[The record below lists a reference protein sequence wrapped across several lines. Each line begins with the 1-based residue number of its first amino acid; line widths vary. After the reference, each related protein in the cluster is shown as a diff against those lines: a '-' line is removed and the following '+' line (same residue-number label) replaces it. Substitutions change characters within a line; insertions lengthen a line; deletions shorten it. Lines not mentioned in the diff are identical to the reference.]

1 MSVRTILTALMVVV
15 ASSVVLT
22 GGALAA
28 TPPAET
34 TAQLQSPSGDDFFK
48 PKEGVNNTTSKYRK
62 GEPSEDYFEHPED
75 PSSISVDSAASEAE
89 DSSDAKS
96 IEMDPS
102 DDAED
107 SALVGETKLF
117 YTSGPDGYAFK
128 EFTAVSVGDNVEV
141 WVARDMAFPSADD
154 PRQDPVVSEEQAEAL
169 TEQFDER
176 MYGPEVEVFGKPKA
190 RDGSEA
196 VLSEIGLFPENY
208 YNTGEGS
215 GDRTILLVDNIRD
228 ENYYDSDYPVYIAGY
243 YSPTVQDYSD
253 RNIVN
258 VDSYGWDDVNET
270 DRTVGY
276 EGTLAHEFQHLI
288 HNDLDSDETTW
299 VNEGMSDYAEVVT
312 GYGVSEGHVS
322 AYEEIPY
329 NSLTNWEDQGAI
341 NVLADYGVAFAF
353 TMYLDDQYGQE
364 FISNLAKEDA
374 NGIEGVEKTLDEV
387 GAKRDFYELYQDFS
401 TAVVTDD
408 IENPNKDEYDVD
420 GIDLE
425 VDTSD
430 NVGTA
435 GAWGTNYQE
444 IDVSEKGPIKD
455 VTVTG
460 TDFTDTQWRTA
471 TDPVTGERQVL
482 YSGSGNLLDRHAVV
496 EADLSGSENPTLTY
510 ETYYDIES
518 TWDYGF
524 VQISTDGGETW
535 ESLETEEMS
544 SELADDAHP
553 TVKANVPGYTGTSE
567 GWVEQSVDLS
577 EYNGEGDVLVSFRY
591 TTDWAFQK
599 PGMYVKNVQVAGDD
613 VATDSVEPYMSL
625 REATGD
631 NVEYQFTFIGIKEN
645 GNYQVKQLDMRTFSE
660 DEEKDLKQ
668 FLHNGNFEKVIV
680 ASTWAAQDGEGGRV
694 PVGAEFTFANE
705 KSDDGKQKGHEK

>member
-1 MSVRTILTALMVVV
+1 MVVT

-22 GGALAA
+22 GGALA
-28 TPPAET
+28 T
-34 TAQLQSPSGDDFFK
+34 TAASGTSAQLDASAAGDFHK
-48 PKEGVNNTTSKYRK
+48 PKDVVNDSTTKYRK
-62 GEPSEDYFEHPED
+62 GEPAADYFEHPDD
-75 PSSISVDSAASEAE
+75 PSSITVDSATSAAGGSGGSA
-89 DSSDAKS
+89 DAQS

-102 DDAED
+102 DDTEDAE
-107 SALVGETKLF
+107 LVGETKLF

-128 EFTAVSVGDNVEV
+128 QFTAVSVGDNVEV
-141 WVARDMAFPSADD
+141 WVARNMSFPAADD
-154 PRQDPVVSEEQAEAL
+154 PRQDPVISEEQAEAL

-176 MYGPEVEVFGKPKA
+176 MYDPEVEVFGKPKA
-190 RDGSEA
+190 RDGINST
-196 VLSEIGLFPENY
+196 LSQLGLFPEDY

-243 YSPTVQDYSD
+243 YSSTVQDYSN

-288 HNDLDSDETTW
+288 HNDLDADETTW

-312 GYGVSEGHVS
+312 GYGVSEGHVT

-341 NVLADYGVAFAF
+341 NVLADYGIAFAF
-353 TMYLDDQYGQE
+353 QMYLDDQYGQE
-364 FISNLAKEDA
+364 FISNLAQEDA
-374 NGIEGVEKTLDEV
+374 NGIAGVEKTLDEV

-401 TAVVTDD
+401 TAVVLDD
-408 IENPNKDEYDVD
+408 VDKPNKDEYDID

-425 VDTSD
+425 VNTSED
-430 NVGTA
+430 VGTA

-444 IDVSEKGPIKD
+444 IDVADKGPVKS
-455 VTVTG
+455 VSVTG
-460 TDFTDTQWRTA
+460 TEFIGTKWQTA
-471 TDPVTGERQVL
+471 TDPVTGEGDVL
-482 YSGSGNLLDRHAVV
+482 YSGSGNLLDRHAIV
-496 EADLSGSENPTLTY
+496 EADLSEGDSTLTY

-524 VQISTDGGETW
+524 VQVSTDGGETW
-535 ESLETEEMS
+535 ESVETDEMS
-544 SELADDAHP
+544 SELADGAHP
-553 TVKANVPGYTGTSE
+553 TVEANVPGYTGTSD

-577 EYNGEGDVLVSFRY
+577 EYEGEGDVLVSFRY
-591 TTDWAFQK
+591 ATDWAFIQ
-599 PGMYVKNVQVAGDD
+599 PGMYVKNVQVAGED
-613 VATDSVEPYMSL
+613 VATDSTEPYMSL

-631 NVEYQFTFIGIKEN
+631 NVEYQFTFIGIKQN
-645 GNYQVKQLDMRTFSE
+645 GNYKVKQLDMRTF
-660 DEEKDLKQ
+660 DENGEQDLKQ
-668 FLHNGNFEKVIV
+668 FLHNGNFETVIV
-680 ASTWAAQDGEGGRV
+680 ASTWAAGEDESGRV
-694 PVGAEFTFANE
+694 PVGAEFTFAGENE
-705 KSDDGKQKGHEK
+705 EKGNDGKQKGHEK